1 MIQRRGLVF
10 VISGPSGVGKDAPI
24 DRLTARDP
32 NLHRSVS
39 FTTRHPRPGEKEGI
53 DYSFVSRDKFER
65 LVAGDE
71 LLEHASYDGNL
82 YGTSRDRV
90 DALRKAG
97 SDAILKIDVKGAQ
110 QVRRRLPDAT
120 FIFIAPPSMAEL
132 VRRTTQRHTE
142 SAEEQSARQMIAET
156 EMKFASHYDYVVI
169 NDDLDR
175 AVDEIIGIVDQVRAR
190 HTTHTPSQ

>member
-1 MIQRRGLVF
+1 MSQRRGLVF
-10 VISGPSGVGKDAPI
+10 VISGPSGVGKDALI
-24 DRLTARDP
+24 DRLLPRDP
-32 NLHRSVS
+32 NLRRSVS
-39 FTTRHPRPGEKEGI
+39 YTTRPPRSKEKEGI
-53 DYSFVSRDKFER
+53 DYSFVSRDKFDR

-97 SDAILKIDVKGAQ
+97 YDAILKIDVKGAQ

-132 VRRTTQRHTE
+132 VRRTAERHTE
-142 SAEEQSARQMIAET
+142 SAEEQSARAMIAER
-156 EMKFASHYDYVVI
+156 EMKYATHYDHVVT

-175 AVDEIIGIVDQVRAR
+175 AVDQLLAIINQARAER
-190 HTTHTPSQ
+190 

>member
-10 VISGPSGVGKDAPI
+10 VISGPSGVGKDALI
-24 DRLTARDP
+24 DKLVALDP
-32 NLHRSVS
+32 QLQRSVS
-39 FTTRHPRPGEKEGI
+39 YTTRHPRPGEKDGV
-53 DYSFVSRDKFER
+53 DYSFVNREKFER

-71 LLEHASYDGNL
+71 LLEHASYDGNQ

-97 SDAILKIDVKGAQ
+97 SDAILKIEVKGAQ

-120 FIFIAPPSMAEL
+120 FIFISPPSMSEL
-132 VRRTTQRHTE
+132 VRRTAQRHTE
-142 SAEEQSARQMIAET
+142 SAEERSARQMIAET
-156 EMKFASHYDYVVI
+156 EMKFASHYDYVVT

-175 AVDEIIGIVDQVRAR
+175 AVDEVRGIIDQVRAR
-190 HTTHTPSQ
+190 RIPQSPK

>member
-10 VISGPSGVGKDAPI
+10 VISGPSGVGKDALI
-24 DRLTARDP
+24 EKLVARDP
-32 NLHRSVS
+32 GLGRSVS
-39 FTTRHPRPGEKEGI
+39 FTTRHPRPGEKDGV
-53 DYSFVSRDKFER
+53 DYSFVNRDKFER

-82 YGTSRDRV
+82 YGTSHDRV

-132 VRRTTQRHTE
+132 VRRTAQRHTE

-156 EMKFASHYDYVVI
+156 EMKYATHYDYVVT

-175 AVDEIIGIVDQVRAR
+175 AVDEVKGIIDQVRAR
-190 HTTHTPSQ
+190 HTTQTPK

>member
-1 MIQRRGLVF
+1 MSQRRGLVF
-10 VISGPSGVGKDAPI
+10 VISGPSGVGKDALI
-24 DRLTARDP
+24 DKLLAKDP
-32 NLHRSVS
+32 NLRRSVS
-39 FTTRHPRPGEKEGI
+39 FTTRQPRANEKDGV
-53 DYSFVSRDKFER
+53 DYSFVPRDKFDR

-71 LLEHASYDGNL
+71 LLEHASYDGNM

-90 DALRKAG
+90 DALRSEG
-97 SDAILKIDVKGAQ
+97 CDAILKIEVKGAQ

-132 VRRTTQRHTE
+132 VRRTAKRHTE

-156 EMKFASHYDYVVI
+156 EMRYASHYDHVVV

-175 AVDEIIGIVDQVRAR
+175 AADELLTIIQGVRDRRA
-190 HTTHTPSQ
+190 S

>member
-1 MIQRRGLVF
+1 MNQQRRGLVF
-10 VISGPSGVGKDAPI
+10 VISGPSGVGKDALI
-24 DRLTARDP
+24 DRLLARDP
-32 NLHRSVS
+32 DLRRSVS
-39 FTTRHPRPGEKEGI
+39 YTTRHPRAGEKEGI
-53 DYSFVSRDKFER
+53 DYSFVNREKFER

-120 FIFIAPPSMAEL
+120 FIFLSPPSMAEL
-132 VRRTTQRHTE
+132 VRRTAKRHTE

-156 EMKFASHYDYVVI
+156 EMKYASHYDYVVT

-175 AVDEIIGIVDQVRAR
+175 AVDEVKAIVDQVRASQ
-190 HTTHTPSQ
+190 THIAK